1 MESYLQFNFKNNP
14 KKYLHLKEN
23 SYYFKDLNRGV
34 MDYKKF
40 VDDMKI
46 RYKERVTDKINNV
59 VENIDLISSVLN
71 VLK

>member
-1 MESYLQFNFKNNP
+1 
-14 KKYLHLKEN
+14 
-23 SYYFKDLNRGV
+23 

>member
-14 KKYLHLKEN
+14 KEYLHLKEN

-34 MDYKKF
+34 IDYKKF